1 MNSDHQIRL
10 RGILGLLG
18 FRRIRGAR
26 SSSTWLATLAVVAL
40 FAGFC
45 PAQDLAVRA
54 RRLHVVSGPT
64 IDDGVVIIQK
74 GKIIAV
80 GPAADMTI
88 PPGMKVIEAAVAT
101 PGLIDAHTV
110 VGLAGYLNQPQDQD
124 QVDVA
129 GPIQPELRAID
140 AYNAR
145 ERLIEWVRGFGVT
158 TIHTGHGPLALVSGQ
173 TMITKTRGDSVEQAV
188 IVPRAMMAA
197 TLGTAGRATDKKS
210 PGTAAKQSA
219 MLREALIG
227 ADEYRRKIAEAGTD
241 AAKLPARDLRKEA
254 LVEVL
259 EKRVPLL
266 VTAQRHQDIL
276 SALRL
281 AKEFG
286 FRLVLDG
293 AAEAHAALV
302 EIKEA
307 GVPVI
312 AHAPMARFESEMR
325 NASRTTPKKLLDAGI
340 PFALQSGYEAYVP
353 KTRVVLYEAGIA
365 AAYGLGADMALKSVT
380 LDAAKILGVDARTG
394 SLEIGKDGDLALYDG
409 DPFEYTS
416 HCLGAVIEGVVWTSG
431 PR

>member
-1 MNSDHQIRL
+1 MITYRYRL
-10 RGILGLLG
+10 SVTLRRLLRAPSPAAMVAALLCAALLG
-18 FRRIRGAR
+18 G
-26 SSSTWLATLAVVAL
+26 
-40 FAGFC
+40 FA
-45 PAQDLAVRA
+45 PAQDLVVRA
-54 RRLHVVSGPT
+54 KRLHVISGPP
-64 IDDGVVIIQK
+64 IDDGVVLVQK
-74 GKIIAV
+74 GKIVSV
-80 GPAADMTI
+80 GPAADLPI
-88 PPGMKVIEAAVAT
+88 PAGMKVVEAAVVT

-129 GPIQPELRAID
+129 GPVQPELRAID

-173 TMITKTRGDSVEQAV
+173 TMVTKTRGDSVEQAV

-197 TLGTAGRATDKKS
+197 TLGTAGRAAGKAS
-210 PGTAAKQSA
+210 PGTAAKQLA

-312 AHAPMARFESEMR
+312 AHAPMARFEGEMR
-325 NASRTTPKKLLDAGI
+325 NASRTTPKKLFDAGI

-365 AAYGLGADMALKSVT
+365 AAYGLGPEAALKSVT
-380 LDAAKILGVDARTG
+380 LDAAKILGVDARVG
-394 SLEIGKDGDLALYDG
+394 SLEIGKDADLALYDG

-416 HCLGAVIEGVVWTSG
+416 HCTGAVIEGVVWTNG